1 MVNQRSKKKKTS
13 RAKASWSR
21 AEGRS
26 KGTGNCKICKGAI
39 RVGRKCRLG
48 WIYPDRYQRKT
59 CPKCYEDE
67 KCLAVSPSYTNAQCA
82 TMLTLIHD
90 DFGRL
95 LVKYGIN
102 EINKIGSP
110 IDDSKPFHFYKDN
123 AGTVGKLLKGYYS
136 SKEWKKEHP
145 GVSKQAPF
153 SNFFSTKDKTYEIQG
168 IGKKFK
174 TTEAMIMFWKALLMG
189 DGTIARCLGV
199 YGDSLAGT
207 MSKGL
212 GRMVTPFDKTIWC
225 PKVVAMY
232 VTLIKW
238 DQCPVF
244 QAEMRRI
251 HAEDYT
257 SIHECSPNDSIWG
270 TGSAVGEPLG
280 SSNGVG
286 GENILGKAQTTILQI
301 V

>member
-21 AEGRS
+21 AEGLS

-39 RVGRKCRLG
+39 RIGRKCRLG
-48 WIYPDRYQRKT
+48 WKYPDRYQRKT
-59 CPKCYEDE
+59 CPECYEDE
-67 KCLAVSPSYTNAQCA
+67 ECLDVSPSYTNAQCA
-82 TMLTLIHD
+82 TMLTLIRD

-123 AGTVGKLLKGYYS
+123 AGTVGKLSKGYYS
-136 SKEWKKEHP
+136 SKEWKKKHP

-168 IGKKFK
+168 IGMKFK
-174 TTEAMIMFWKALLMG
+174 TTEAMIMFWKALVMG
-189 DGTIARCLGV
+189 DGTIARCLAV
-199 YGDSLAGT
+199 YGDLVAGT

-212 GRMVTPFDKTIWC
+212 GRMVTPFDEKIWC

-232 VTLIKW
+232 ITLIKW

-244 QAEMRRI
+244 QAEVRRI
-251 HAEDYT
+251 NAEGYT
-257 SIHECSPNDSIWG
+257 SIHECSPGDSIWG

-280 SSNGVG
+280 DGQ
-286 GENILGKAQTTILQI
+286 NILGKAQTTILNL

>member
-1 MVNQRSKKKKTS
+1 MVNQRSTKKKKTT

-21 AEGRS
+21 A
-26 KGTGNCKICKGAI
+26 KGSSRGKGNCKICKGVI
-39 RVGRKCRLG
+39 RRGDECRLG
-48 WIYPDRYQRKT
+48 WTYPDRYQLKT
-59 CPKCYEDE
+59 CPKCYSKGVD
-67 KCLAVSPSYTNAQCA
+67 VSPSYTNAQCA